1 YFRVVVGRRSHRYA
15 SFLRLEIKK
24 FILQDCFKNQ
34 LVGTLALSTDYN
46 GQCFFFDFIKNRL
59 TFFKVTTCA

>member
-1 YFRVVVGRRSHRYA
+1 MFFRHA
-15 SFLRLEIKK
+15 
-24 FILQDCFKNQ
+24 
-34 LVGTLALSTDYN
+34 LALSTDYN